1 MDFTSIEFYTIA
13 FVVAMILVGFFLSQR
28 RINPASSFIDT
39 FDLEDMDITPG
50 DDTPVEGVLKLTAT
64 DDGLVVIERTGLK
77 LVEGETANLI
87 ATIVDDKVTI
97 EEKKG
102 KVSALG
108 GKESYYKGRV
118 TVKYF
123 LPNNKVYVRYDSS
136 VTGQWCKFSFKN
148 IPRNVASHELRY

>member
-1 MDFTSIEFYTIA
+1 MEFTSIEFYTIA

-28 RINPASSFIDT
+28 RINPASSFIDA
-39 FDLEDMDITPG
+39 FELEEMEAPPQADG
-50 DDTPVEGVLKLTAT
+50 PVEGLLLLVAAE
-64 DDGLVVIERTGLK
+64 DGSVTIERTGLR

-108 GKESYYKGRV
+108 GKDTYYRGRV
-118 TVKYF
+118 RVKYF
-123 LPNNKVYVRYDSS
+123 LANNKVYVRYDSS

-148 IPRNVASHELRY
+148 YPGNTASHELRF